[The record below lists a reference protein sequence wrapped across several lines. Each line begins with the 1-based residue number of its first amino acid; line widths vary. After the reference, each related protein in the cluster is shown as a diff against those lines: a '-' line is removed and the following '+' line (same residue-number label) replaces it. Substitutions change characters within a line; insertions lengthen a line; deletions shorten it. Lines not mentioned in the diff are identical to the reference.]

1 MSAPRH
7 IYDRTSLYLRQ
18 KVCGHYIEDGICV
31 GVIRVKRLVPG
42 IVITSVCPGIFAIYR
57 HYIGGCENVETILR
71 PYVFLI
77 YIYMYVYIYIYIYIH
92 TYIHTYIHMYIYI
105 HMYVCIHTYTG
116 LFGFLSVS
124 FFPLQVSPGAHGCV
138 TPL

>member
-18 KVCGHYIEDGICV
+18 NVCGRYIEDGICV

-57 HYIGGCENVETILR
+57 HYIGGFENVETILR

-77 YIYMYVYIYIYIYIH
+77 YIYMYVYIYIYIYTYIH
-92 TYIHTYIHMYIYI
+92 TYIHTYICIYIYI
-105 HMYVCIHTYTG
+105 CMYVYIHI
-116 LFGFLSVS
+116 
-124 FFPLQVSPGAHGCV
+124 QVSLASYRSLFFLCRFLRELMGA
-138 TPL
+138 